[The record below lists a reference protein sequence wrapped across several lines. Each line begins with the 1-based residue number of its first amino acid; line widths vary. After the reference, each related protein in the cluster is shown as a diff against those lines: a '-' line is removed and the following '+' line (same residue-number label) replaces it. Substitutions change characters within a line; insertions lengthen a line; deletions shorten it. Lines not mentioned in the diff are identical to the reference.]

1 VTAEIDTPLRSSFDA
16 VIFDYYGT
24 VAEHDGKGRTLSA
37 VLAERG
43 YHLPPELARY
53 YWQDG
58 IDGKEHLEHS
68 RSREQYQAWRRG
80 WLHQLLGECSVPA
93 NEHDEIE
100 ATLTDPAARGRM
112 MALPDAHDVLGALAD
127 NGIAIAICSNWDWD
141 LHESIAESGLTT
153 KFDVV
158 VSSAWVGARKP
169 HDRIYRHTLAALE
182 VEPERALFVGDT
194 WACDV
199 DGPRRMGMTPLYVR
213 GQHREPDHTAPADVV
228 AGQLVDVLE
237 VVELAARH
245 RRGPR

>member
-1 VTAEIDTPLRSSFDA
+1 MNVGSETPASALASFDA

-24 VAEHDGKGRTLSA
+24 VAEHDGQGRTLTA

-68 RSREQYQAWRRG
+68 QSREQYQAWRRAS
-80 WLHQLLGECSVPA
+80 LHQLLDECSVPA
-93 NEHDEIE
+93 SEHEEIE
-100 ATLTDPAARGRM
+100 AMLTDPAARGRM
-112 MALPDAHDVLGALAD
+112 VALPDAEGVLAALAD

-141 LHESIAESGLTT
+141 LHESIAESGLTAE
-153 KFDVV
+153 FDVV

-169 HDRIYRHTLAALE
+169 HETIYRHTLAELQI
-182 VEPERALFVGDT
+182 EPERALFVGDT

-199 DGPRRMGMTPLYVR
+199 DGPRRIGMTPLYVR
-213 GQHREPDHTAPADVV
+213 GDAREPDHTAPADAV
-228 AGQLVDVLE
+228 AGRLVDVLE
-237 VVELAARH
+237 VVELAAQY
-245 RRGPR
+245 